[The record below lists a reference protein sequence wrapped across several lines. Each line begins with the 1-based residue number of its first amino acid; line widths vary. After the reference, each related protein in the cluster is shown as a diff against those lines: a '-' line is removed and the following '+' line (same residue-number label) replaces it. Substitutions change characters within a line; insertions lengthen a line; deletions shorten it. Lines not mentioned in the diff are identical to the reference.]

1 MGWEVRG
8 LNMGTI
14 TVNNNKYVDII
25 YFQIKVIVS

>member
-8 LNMGTI
+8 LDMGTI
-14 TVNNNKYVDII
+14 TVNNKYVDII